1 MKTKSIGSKS
11 LVIWITGLPASGK
24 TTLGSLLE
32 TELSEMEIPV
42 TLLDGDVIRK
52 SQYPGLGFTM
62 NERKKHIRLIA
73 EKAATLLESDRFVIC
88 CFVSPTEEIRQVA
101 RRVIGKNRFI
111 EVYLSTPLSVC
122 EERDPKG
129 LYRKARRGEITDFT
143 GLDSPYEPPNNP
155 DIILDASESDPKT
168 MSKKVLE
175 LAFNTENRSQRVE
188 GSKGLRV
195 KGSKSLR
202 V

>member
-1 MKTKSIGSKS
+1 MKTKSFKSKP

-32 TELSEMEIPV
+32 AEISEMEIPV
-42 TLLDGDVIRK
+42 TLLDGDIVRRDHHQGFGFSLRDRK
-52 SQYPGLGFTM
+52 
-62 NERKKHIRLIA
+62 EHIRLVA
-73 EKAATLLESDRFVIC
+73 KKAATLLESGRFVIC

-101 RRVIGKNRFI
+101 RRIIGKNRFI

-129 LYRKARRGEITDFT
+129 MYRKARRGEISDFT
-143 GLDSPYEPPNNP
+143 GLDSPYEPPHNP

-175 LAFNTENRSQRVE
+175 LAFNTE
-188 GSKGLRV
+188 K
-195 KGSKSLR
+195 K
-202 V
+202 

>member
-52 SQYPGLGFTM
+52 SQYPGLGFSM
-62 NERKKHIRLIA
+62 KERKKHIRLVA
-73 EKAATLLESDRFVIC
+73 EKAATLLESGRFVIC

-101 RRVIGKNRFI
+101 RKVIGKNRFI

-129 LYRKARRGEITDFT
+129 MYLKARRGEISDFT
-143 GLDSPYEPPNNP
+143 GLDSPYEPPYNP

-175 LAFNTENRSQRVE
+175 LAFNQ
-188 GSKGLRV
+188 
-195 KGSKSLR
+195 
-202 V
+202 